1 MTHPSMLVIDALAA
15 GKLDGAEAD
24 AARAHIVTCT
34 RCRDD
39 LAAAEAAGAKFMR
52 DVLPRTLPAIR
63 PRRSRWWTLVPAVL
77 APALAVLALVWWSK
91 RGGAPERDDDD
102 VRIKG
107 SLTFQVFASHGH
119 DVIPVRDGTRL
130 LPGDSIRFVVGSG
143 GPGYVMV
150 ASIDGAG
157 HASIYYPYDGARSG
171 DATSKPSELPG
182 SIVLDA
188 SPGPERLFA
197 LVSAEPLE
205 ASVVTRALAAIGAGG
220 AQAIRDTTRLDVPAA
235 AQASVVFEKA
245 AP

>member
-1 MTHPSMLVIDALAA
+1 MLVIDALAA

-24 AARAHIVTCT
+24 AARAHIATCA

-39 LAAAEAAGAKFMR
+39 LAAAEAACAKFTR

-63 PRRSRWWTLVPAVL
+63 PRRAWWMIAPAVL
-77 APALAVLALVWWSK
+77 APALAVLAIVWWSR
-91 RGGAPERDDDD
+91 RGPATAPTDDD

-107 SLTFQVFASHGH
+107 GLTFKVFASHGAE
-119 DVIPVRDGTRL
+119 VIPVRDGTRL
-130 LPGDSIRFVVGSG
+130 LPGDGIRFVVGSG
-143 GPGYVMV
+143 GPRYVMI

-157 HASIYYPYDGARSG
+157 HPSIYYPYEGVRSG
-171 DATSKPSELPG
+171 EATAKPSELPG

-205 ASVVTRALAAIGAGG
+205 ASVVTHALAAIGAGG
-220 AQAIRDTTRLDVPAA
+220 AEAIRATPRLDVPGA
-235 AQASVVFEKA
+235 AQASVVFEKGT
-245 AP
+245 P